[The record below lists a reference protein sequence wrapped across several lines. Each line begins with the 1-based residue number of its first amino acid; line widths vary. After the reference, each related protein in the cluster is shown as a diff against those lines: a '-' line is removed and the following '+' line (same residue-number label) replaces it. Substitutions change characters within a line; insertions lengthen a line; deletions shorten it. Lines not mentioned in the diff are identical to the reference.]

1 VNCADTPLLEVL
13 EPCARVKLGVDG
25 VDDPRVLVARRSLL
39 SLDED
44 DTNDWPW
51 VGDWC
56 SVRGLPSDGDKVAV
70 VLDVKLLEVDRWLLA
85 LADHELVAVAEGC
98 GEEREC
104 LRGSALRAGVDESV
118 HALRV
123 VGEVLGEGLLR
134 ELVAVVADELGVV
147 VGDLLRLSAGHT
159 LVVRPS
165 LLHSWGSERA
175 NGGEGEEGQRSEG
188 NHFELTRKLFALKSV
203 VLVGGVYV
211 VLMMYAGCTKATEC
225 RKK

>member
-1 VNCADTPLLEVL
+1 MSCADTPLLEVL

-25 VDDPRVLVARRSLL
+25 VDDPRVLVASRSFL

-44 DTNDWPW
+44 ETNDWPW

-70 VLDVKLLEVDRWLLA
+70 VFDVQLLEVDGWLLA

-104 LRGSALRAGVDESV
+104 LRCSALRAGVDEGV
-118 HALRV
+118 HAFGV
-123 VGEVLGEGLLR
+123 VGEILGEGILC
-134 ELVAVVADELGVV
+134 EFVAVVADELCVV
-147 VGDLLRLSAGHT
+147 VGDLLRISASHA
-159 LVVRPS
+159 LIARPS
-165 LLHSWGSERA
+165 LLDSRGSERS
-175 NGGEGEEGQRSEG
+175 NGGEREEGQRSEG
-188 NHFELTRKLFALKSV
+188 NHFELTRELFESV

-211 VLMMYAGCTKATEC
+211 VRICMLVVQKRPNAE
-225 RKK
+225 RK